1 MDYKLILGFALADML
16 HKDVPLPPEHYQL
29 DYTEQIDEQPSP
41 FNVLPSSQA
50 ALYLMPS
57 PQTY

>member
-1 MDYKLILGFALADML
+1 ML